1 MERLFLNL
9 SFVAMG
15 WIPFLIGGVLVVRE
29 DYIVGGI
36 CFLMAVSGFRQ
47 MVIETQAINNKK
59 QLEYQQRQ
67 LVNLSQQLEIKR
79 KELERLRNY
88 YENY

>member
-1 MERLFLNL
+1 MERLFFNL

-15 WIPFLIGGVLVVRE
+15 WIPFLTGGFLVFKE

-36 CFLMAVSGFRQ
+36 CFLMAVVGFRQ
-47 MVIETQAINNKK
+47 MGIETQSINNKK

-67 LVNLSQQLEIKR
+67 LVNLNQQLEVKR

-88 YENY
+88 YENI